1 MTSYLAR
8 SVAPESDPVSLS
20 DLKDFCEITHSL
32 KDADL
37 TDALA
42 AARDETEIYTGLALM
57 TQTWVLSVN
66 AWCERA
72 VELARA
78 PLASVVSVK
87 YYPADGGAQVTVS
100 SGQYRVA
107 PCGFTRFGFVEF
119 ADTFDFPALAY
130 RWDAVEIVFTAGVE
144 SSTIIPPSLIR
155 AIKILAR
162 DLMDEKR
169 NIITGTIV
177 AENPHLRNLFDPH
190 RVRGVV
196 A

>member
-8 SVAPESDPVSLS
+8 SVAPASEPVLLP

-37 TDALA
+37 TNALA

-57 TQTWVLSVN
+57 TQTWVLSASV
-66 AWCERA
+66 WCGRA

-87 YYPADGGAQVTVS
+87 HYPADGGAQVTVS
-100 SGQYRVA
+100 SGQYRA
-107 PCGFTRFGFVEF
+107 ALCGFSRLGFIEF
-119 ADTFDFPALAY
+119 ADTFDFPALAD
-130 RWDAVEIVFTAGVE
+130 RWDAVEIVFTAGVA
-144 SSTIIPPSLIR
+144 SSTLIPPSLIR

-177 AENPHLRNLFDPH
+177 AENPRLRNLFDPH